1 MQDPKLAVMF
11 KSGANQE
18 KTNSW
23 ITNLQNFFKRHG
35 HPEGV
40 FKIQSH
46 CFRVKK
52 ATSMY
57 EKTKDIVRVQ
67 KYLGHKK
74 VETTQSYIKICPK
87 DETDEDSE

>member
-1 MQDPKLAVMF
+1 MK
-11 KSGANQE
+11 
-18 KTNSW
+18 
-23 ITNLQNFFKRHG
+23 LQNFFKKHG

-40 FKIQSH
+40 SKIQSH

-67 KYLGHKK
+67 KYLGHKR
-74 VETTQSYIKICPK
+74 VETTQAYIKVGPK
-87 DETDEDSE
+87 DESDEES